1 MPELPEVETVK
12 NFLDLHLLKSKIL
25 WVKIENKKLRYEI
38 PPQICKTLIRTRIS
52 KIIRRGKYLI
62 FLLNNKSAVLC
73 HLGMTGCFR
82 ISRNYVKR
90 KHDHFIIGVKNKQI
104 IFNDVRKF
112 GFIKLYKSSEV
123 FNCSHLKKIGPEPLS
138 ENFSISYLKEN
149 KLKQVSVKSFLM
161 NQCNVAGL
169 GNIYCSEI
177 LFDSAIHPE
186 KNFSNLKLEE
196 YKKILKSTKNI
207 LNQAIK
213 QGGTTIKDYNISDE
227 KVGYFK
233 NRLKVYDR
241 NGQSCFRCKKSI
253 KIKKI
258 FQNGRSTFYCVKCQ
272 K

>member
-25 WVKIENKKLRYEI
+25 WVKIENKMLRYEI
-38 PPQICKTLIRTRIS
+38 PPQICKTLINNRIT

-62 FLLNNKSAVLC
+62 FLLNNQSAVLC

-82 ISRNYVKR
+82 VSREYVKR
-90 KHDHFIIGVKNKQI
+90 KHDHFVIGVKNKQI
-104 IFNDVRKF
+104 IFNDIRKF
-112 GFIKLYKSSEV
+112 GFIKLYKASDIFS
-123 FNCSHLKKIGPEPLS
+123 CSHLRKIGPEPLS
-138 ENFSISYLKEN
+138 KNFNISYLKEN
-149 KLKQVSVKSFLM
+149 ESRKVSVKSFLM
-161 NQCNVAGL
+161 NQNNVAGL

-177 LFDSAIHPE
+177 LFDSGIFPE
-186 KNFSNLKLEE
+186 KIFSNLRLKE
-196 YKKILKSTKNI
+196 YKKILKSTKKI

-213 QGGTTIKDYNISDE
+213 KGGTTIKDYNISDE

-233 NRLKVYDR
+233 NKLKVYDR
-241 NGQSCFRCKKSI
+241 NDMTCFRCKKNI